1 MNLVQLYNNI
11 TEVNRKWS
19 DTRAEGWGV
28 SVKKALNTSKQTAHD
43 YLSHFTE
50 NELGVFLASKI
61 NFTPMSINYDGDCF
75 SELQQFGGFYKNAK
89 TVKSRKQDDT
99 LRINFLISNW
109 DISEI
114 LIDPWIAA
122 IAQHGLIAD

>member
-28 SVKKALNTSKQTAHD
+28 SVQKALNTSKQTAHD

-109 DISEI
+109 DLSEI